1 MTPKILKLTLAFLSS
16 RFPPRPKKSLQKIKF
31 LRNETG
37 ILDEIKTLFKQIK
50 STFLER
56 KNSTLREADLIQNPK
71 NGYFL

>member
-1 MTPKILKLTLAFLSS
+1 M
-16 RFPPRPKKSLQKIKF
+16 KF

-50 STFLER
+50 STFLEG